1 MQKIK
6 KNSMGRFFV
15 KPWFGLIGPL
25 FIPNLQKK
33 NFSLKNLSQFQAF
46 MLLSFHAKKTGK
58 ISRNDFWKNLKNF
71 ILSSFLT
78 QKSSHFFFLKKPF
91 TSTTSLSTVTSC
103 KKSKKQQQNPQNP
116 SKSSLW
122 TNLGPLLAQKP
133 QNKIFLKKY
142 KWVNFDYL
150 IRKVMTVNF
159 SQNLKTIFRRYVA
172 VTSCKNHRNSTS
184 QLFIKPKK
192 PHSGIILCLF
202 WPKNFK
208 TNFLPK
214 KKKRSSLIFYI
225 TVPLCEKKKKRLF
238 LLCCSC

>member
-1 MQKIK
+1 MIWANWAPVHPKPAKEKFFPK
-6 KNSMGRFFV
+6 KLES
-15 KPWFGLIGPL
+15 IS
-25 FIPNLQKK
+25 
-33 NFSLKNLSQFQAF
+33 SLYATVISC
-46 MLLSFHAKKTGK
+46 KKTGK

-214 KKKRSSLIFYI
+214 KKKKVKFNFLYHCTF
-225 TVPLCEKKKKRLF
+225 VWKKKKRLF